1 MLEITREL
9 VEHYLRATG
18 WTFDPSDGWWFGTD
32 ASGNQERAFP
42 ASWILASGL
51 DADVA
56 ARMAG
61 HRVNA
66 VTLAFRLGLCAAAEE
81 LLQTAVALTDDIA
94 NPKYYDKPLDEWRA
108 VERNIREE
116 AADIIRLT
124 GIDPAAWESARK
136 R

>member
-18 WTFDPSDGWWFGTD
+18 WRFDQNNGLGWWLGTD
-32 ASGNQERAFP
+32 ASGNEGRGFP
-42 ASWILASGL
+42 ASWLPASGL

-81 LLQTAVALTDDIA
+81 
-94 NPKYYDKPLDEWRA
+94 
-108 VERNIREE
+108 
-116 AADIIRLT
+116 IRLDAESQGT
-124 GIDPAAWESARK
+124 LYAERALNGGHNRLLMSAGIDPAAWESARGS

>member
-18 WTFDPSDGWWFGTD
+18 WTFDPNDGWWLGTD
-32 ASGNQERAFP
+32 ASGNKGRAFP
-42 ASWILASGL
+42 ASWILAFGL

-66 VTLAFRLGLCAAAEE
+66 VTLAFRLGLCAAAERD
-81 LLQTAVALTDDIA
+81 L
-94 NPKYYDKPLDEWRA
+94 
-108 VERNIREE
+108 EE
-116 AADIIRLT
+116 ANNLTMPLGSTGMFTADDEHGAGVLVAAAKRSLADA